1 MLYDDLFLE
10 EVIDHSYDD
19 DVLLEI
25 DQKWKNRAKKAA
37 IGTAAVAGTYL
48 AIKNRGAIANVAK
61 NLANSKA
68 AQNLISGAKKVGQA
82 VGTATTAAAT
92 GATALNAVNS
102 GINTYNNVKQ
112 MVDDEQKDS
121 DPNKKNDNTNNVNA
135 SYYYTDCD
143 PICEEDTEIYYQT
156 PGELD
161 TDGTPD
167 VFHDEAEDA
176 YDDMSYEEKPTEIY
190 NPKDVEI
197 VKCDGNYYMDH
208 CDLYNYMH
216 HCAKPTYES
225 AIEDIIEA
233 YEIPE
238 LCLDSVIVL
247 IDEETI
253 ADMDSR
259 ERAIIGNSYVRFEV
273 KNNDLFN
280 TSLDDSDDIFE
291 YHYQNEPNNND
302 IDDDLLEESTSHNS
316 NNTYA
321 NILLESLNEN

>member
-1 MLYDDLFLE
+1 MCE
-10 EVIDHSYDD
+10 NI
-19 DVLLEI
+19 
-25 DQKWKNRAKKAA
+25 
-37 IGTAAVAGTYL
+37 
-48 AIKNRGAIANVAK
+48 
-61 NLANSKA
+61 
-68 AQNLISGAKKVGQA
+68 
-82 VGTATTAAAT
+82 
-92 GATALNAVNS
+92 
-102 GINTYNNVKQ
+102 
-112 MVDDEQKDS
+112 
-121 DPNKKNDNTNNVNA
+121 TNF
-135 SYYYTDCD
+135 S
-143 PICEEDTEIYYQT
+143 EDTEIYYQT

-161 TDGTPD
+161 TDEAPD

-253 ADMDSR
+253 ADMDNR

-273 KNNDLFN
+273 KNKNDLFN

-316 NNTYA
+316 NSTYA

>member
-1 MLYDDLFLE
+1 MCE
-10 EVIDHSYDD
+10 NI
-19 DVLLEI
+19 
-25 DQKWKNRAKKAA
+25 
-37 IGTAAVAGTYL
+37 
-48 AIKNRGAIANVAK
+48 
-61 NLANSKA
+61 
-68 AQNLISGAKKVGQA
+68 
-82 VGTATTAAAT
+82 
-92 GATALNAVNS
+92 
-102 GINTYNNVKQ
+102 
-112 MVDDEQKDS
+112 
-121 DPNKKNDNTNNVNA
+121 TNF
-135 SYYYTDCD
+135 S
-143 PICEEDTEIYYQT
+143 EDTEIYYQT

-161 TDGTPD
+161 TDEAPD

-197 VKCDGNYYMDH
+197 VKCDGNYYVDH

-253 ADMDSR
+253 ADMDNR

-273 KNNDLFN
+273 KNKNDLFN

>member
-1 MLYDDLFLE
+1 MCE
-10 EVIDHSYDD
+10 NI
-19 DVLLEI
+19 
-25 DQKWKNRAKKAA
+25 
-37 IGTAAVAGTYL
+37 
-48 AIKNRGAIANVAK
+48 
-61 NLANSKA
+61 
-68 AQNLISGAKKVGQA
+68 
-82 VGTATTAAAT
+82 
-92 GATALNAVNS
+92 
-102 GINTYNNVKQ
+102 
-112 MVDDEQKDS
+112 
-121 DPNKKNDNTNNVNA
+121 TNF
-135 SYYYTDCD
+135 S
-143 PICEEDTEIYYQT
+143 EDTEIYYQT

-161 TDGTPD
+161 TDEAPD

-253 ADMDSR
+253 ADMDNR

-273 KNNDLFN
+273 KNKNDLFN

-302 IDDDLLEESTSHNS
+302 VDDDLLEENTSHNS
-316 NNTYA
+316 NSTYA